1 VIIINFTDCH
11 SQDQL
16 TLDVDNDLYFNRD
29 FYYSSGISV
38 AYSSNK
44 SKQEKRFMDHL
55 KLVQYIYTPSSRY
68 ETDPRKYDYPYTGY
82 LFLEASRQKKLS
94 DYSSLSLGGN
104 IGITGDASLAK
115 GMQNLYHD
123 IVLNLPNL
131 EWKSQMPQ
139 EIQVNLIFNYFR
151 GFNLYDKISLSTKFY
166 SRLGTYQLMAGIN
179 VGLLI
184 GDLSWHSFSD
194 NIIYKSQ
201 NNFSFFIG
209 TSQEYYLHDYKLEGS
224 LFNDNAPLTMTSNKY
239 RNVMEIGI
247 LKKFNRLQVLSTFNS
262 MSKDTEIQRT
272 LRHPFLKISVSY
284 ILN

>member
-1 VIIINFTDCH
+1 MIINFTDCH

-239 RNVMEIGI
+239 RNVMEIGL